1 MTMFLYIILFLVS
14 VYILVK
20 SGAIAV
26 KNLVAV
32 ARYLRI
38 SEYVLAFILMALATS
53 LPEFFVGINSA
64 LSKTS
69 ILSLGNV
76 IGSNI
81 VNLSFVLGAVV
92 IIAKGIR
99 IESKIAKRDTW
110 LVFFISILPVL
121 LLIDKDLSR
130 ADGVIL
136 LIAFIWYFR
145 RILKDKEA
153 FKKRM
158 NHVTRT
164 VEEFWRF
171 IKDLIV
177 FILAIVILLGSSWA
191 VVKTAELIAQGL
203 NLTLALIGLILVAVG
218 TSLPELVF
226 GIKSVITKHEGMNLG
241 NLIGSTVINST
252 LILGITALVFP
263 IKIEDFNLILT
274 SGLFMILTILIVNFF
289 IATKD
294 KISLREGMI
303 LIGLYVLFLIIE
315 FMVRS

>member
-121 LLIDKDLSR
+121 LLIDKNLSR

-158 NHVTRT
+158 NHVART
-164 VEEFWRF
+164 VEEFWQF

-203 NLTLALIGLILVAVG
+203 NLTLALIGLILVAIG

-226 GIKSVITKHEGMNLG
+226 GIKSVITRHEGMNLG

-315 FMVRS
+315 FMARS

>member
-1 MTMFLYIILFLVS
+1 MTMFLYIILFLAS

-53 LPEFFVGINSA
+53 LPEFFIGINSA

-99 IESKIAKRDTW
+99 IESKIAKRDAW

-121 LLIDKDLSR
+121 LLIDKNLSR
-130 ADGVIL
+130 ADGAIL

-158 NHVTRT
+158 NHVART

-203 NLTLALIGLILVAVG
+203 NLTLALIGLILVAIG

-252 LILGITALVFP
+252 LILGITVLVFP

-294 KISLREGMI
+294 KISLREGII
-303 LIGLYVLFLIIE
+303 LIGLYILFLIIE

>member
-1 MTMFLYIILFLVS
+1 MTMFLYIILFLAS

-64 LSKTS
+64 LSKAS

-158 NHVTRT
+158 NHVART